1 MTAAEGGNNGDP
13 LAQSFMVDVEDGIF
27 ITSLDAFFATK
38 SSTLPVKAE
47 IRNMVNVIQDLKFY
61 HSQENG

>member
-1 MTAAEGGNNGDP
+1 M
-13 LAQSFMVDVEDGIF
+13 LDVEDGIF

-47 IRNMVNVIQDLKFY
+47 IRNMVNGYPGPKVL